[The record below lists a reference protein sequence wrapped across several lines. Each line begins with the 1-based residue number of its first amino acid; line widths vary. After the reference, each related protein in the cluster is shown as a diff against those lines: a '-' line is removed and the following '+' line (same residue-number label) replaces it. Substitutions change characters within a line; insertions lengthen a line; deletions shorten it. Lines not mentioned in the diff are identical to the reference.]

1 MCWYQP
7 KCISEYLAHERCL
20 SYFFHHLEL
29 SSVYENKF
37 LFVFFFVAKCPVM
50 IQELSLCFLEHVF
63 SHWHVSRNMCSPHG
77 AAYVRGILHGA
88 FPLSGLSLW
97 REKLDSFWVSV
108 CKIFL
113 SFFIASP
120 LAWSFIN
127 IYPLLIQLL
136 SGIDSAPA
144 VLVHLVLCPSDV
156 DGIAYRVI
164 SDTLK

>member
-1 MCWYQP
+1 
-7 KCISEYLAHERCL
+7 
-20 SYFFHHLEL
+20 
-29 SSVYENKF
+29 
-37 LFVFFFVAKCPVM
+37 
-50 IQELSLCFLEHVF
+50 
-63 SHWHVSRNMCSPHG
+63 MCSPHG
-77 AAYVRGILHGA
+77 AAYVRGILHEA